1 MRELLDGLA
10 VPVIAS
16 PMFIVSP
23 PALVIAQCKAG
34 IIGTMPSLNAREA
47 DQFEP
52 YLEQIEQAL
61 AAHNAVPGARKAAP
75 YGVNLIVHKTNTR
88 LEHDLAVCVK
98 HKVPLIITSLG
109 ASKDIIKVVQ
119 GYGGKVIHDVINM
132 RHARKAIGEGVD
144 GLVTV
149 CAGAGGH
156 AGTLSPFALVR
167 ELRAEY
173 DGFIALSGAISDGP
187 GILAAQAMGADCA
200 YIGSLFI
207 AASESGAVPAYRQMV
222 IDSTA
227 ADIVYSSMM
236 TGVHGNYLGPSMTAA
251 GIDLATLGSRDK
263 STMSFADGQPRPK
276 AWKDV
281 WGCGQGIGNIKAV
294 QPTAEIVARLE
305 REYRAARAKLCAA

>member
-23 PALVIAQCKAG
+23 PSLVIAQCKAG

-61 AAHNAVPGARKAAP
+61 AAHNATPGARKAAP
-75 YGVNLIVHKTNTR
+75 YGINLIVHKTNTR
-88 LEHDLAVCVK
+88 LEHDLAICVK
-98 HKVPLIITSLG
+98 RKVPLIITSLG
-109 ASKDIIKVVQ
+109 ASKDIIKEVHA
-119 GYGGKVIHDVINM
+119 YGGRVIHDVINM

-173 DGFIALSGAISDGP
+173 DGFIALSGAISDGA
-187 GILAAQAMGADCA
+187 GVLAAEAMGADCA

-207 AASESGAVPAYRQMV
+207 AAEESGAVPPYRQMV

-236 TGVHGNYLGPSMTAA
+236 TGVHGNYLGPSMVAA

-294 QPTAEIVARLE
+294 QPAGEMVARLE